1 MVCGSV
7 LFIDQLKVV
16 GVGPVDDGFC
26 SFGCLDI
33 RVPPRVMCIEVSNND
48 SSFREWDVGNTSFHG
63 SFVLVWCL
71 GSFIVDIQ
79 EECRWCCLGRK
90 GKALYIRVIGDV

>member
-1 MVCGSV
+1 MCSSDLEDRCACSISVVVCGSV
-7 LFIDQLKVV
+7 LFIDQLNVV

-33 RVPPRVMCIEVSNND
+33 GVPPRVMCIAVSYND
-48 SSFREWDVGNTSFHG
+48 SFFRVWDVGNTSFHG

-71 GSFIVDIQ
+71 
-79 EECRWCCLGRK
+79 
-90 GKALYIRVIGDV
+90 